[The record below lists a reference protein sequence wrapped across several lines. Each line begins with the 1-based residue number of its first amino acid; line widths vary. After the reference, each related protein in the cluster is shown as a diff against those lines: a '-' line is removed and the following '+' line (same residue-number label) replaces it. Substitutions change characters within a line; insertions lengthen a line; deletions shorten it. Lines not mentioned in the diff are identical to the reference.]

1 MTTLFISY
9 RRSDTEGQAGRVAD
23 HFRNLPARPTVYFDT
38 RDNRPGDDWLQR
50 INENL
55 QQCDVMLVIIGA
67 GWMNPEAAGQPP
79 RLHLPG
85 DIVAH
90 EISTALTRGIR
101 VVPVLVDGAKLPAAT
116 ALPAGLQ
123 GSAAQGSAAQG
134 NTPRRAGLLDKQ
146 AAELRSAAFDRD
158 IAEIVTAVLGAQ
170 ASSWPAM
177 PSTPSSTATMSPAP
191 AIPRWWPVA
200 AALGLAGAGLLAW
213 QPWGPRPSPP
223 ATPAA
228 AAAPAAVPVAP
239 PLQHINVDLRVDLA
253 DAADS
258 GLQTVD
264 EVYLYPKLPVETN
277 YLTLLRTP
285 GSQPAEYKLINAT
298 MPPAGQ
304 RYQGGLYRKP
314 LSGREVAG
322 GARNEITQVCFQPVA
337 GAQAA
342 EPRARLRCQ
351 ERDHRCRPDNDDLK
365 LVQACADT
373 LGTAGAAAWLPLGSA
388 HAAAA
393 PVVVAANAAGAAAG
407 RDWVVPTLD
416 TLLASLEGPAGH
428 AKAFSEVHL
437 QTQALTAPELANA
450 DEVALALT
458 INQSRVW
465 VGGMPPNA
473 QALSFKPGQPLALA
487 FGLENLN
494 AAGANAGIED
504 LQVELLFLRQK
515 QTVHR
520 QVLKLPFI
528 ALRDIPA
535 PTVVPGA
542 PWGLTW
548 QIGYHPT
555 PADAY
560 QIILSSGGPDQA
572 AAVEADKRRFD
583 AAHAQGDA
591 PLVGVIRPPI
601 PGKNPNFALAAGLRQ
616 PSGQIRYSF
625 DADSAR
631 ALCQRLDV
639 LHLRPEPHRRHI
651 SNGRDYLPCSTV
663 GKPA

>member
-9 RRSDTEGQAGRVAD
+9 RRGDSEGQAGRVAD

-38 RDNRPGDDWLQR
+38 RNNLPGDDWLQR
-50 INENL
+50 INDNL
-55 QQCDVMLVIIGA
+55 QQCDVMLVIIGT
-67 GWMNPEAAGQPP
+67 GWMNPEAAGLPP

-90 EISTALTRGIR
+90 EISTALARGIR
-101 VVPVLVDGAKLPAAT
+101 VVPVLVDGAKLPTPAV
-116 ALPAGLQ
+116 LPAGLQ
-123 GSAAQGSAAQG
+123 SSAAQGD
-134 NTPRRAGLLDKQ
+134 TPRRAGLLDKQ

-170 ASSWPAM
+170 SAAAPAASSA
-177 PSTPSSTATMSPAP
+177 SSAP
-191 AIPRWWPVA
+191 TIPRWLPVA
-200 AALGLAGAGLLAW
+200 AALGLAGAALLAW
-213 QPWGPRPSPP
+213 QPWDSPP
-223 ATPAA
+223 AAPATA
-228 AAAPAAVPVAP
+228 VAPAAAPAAPS
-239 PLQHINVDLRVDLA
+239 LQHINVDLRVEWVS
-253 DAADS
+253 AANP
-258 GLQTVD
+258 GLQTAD
-264 EVYLYPKLPVETN
+264 EAYLYPKLPVETN
-277 YLTLLRTP
+277 YLTLPRTP

-304 RYQGGLYRKP
+304 RYQGELYRKP

-322 GARNEITQVCFQPVA
+322 GALNEITQVCFQPVA

-342 EPRARLRCQ
+342 EARARLRCI
-351 ERDHRCRPDNDDLK
+351 ERDHLCRPDTDDLK
-365 LVQACADT
+365 LVQACPDT
-373 LGTAGAAAWLPLGSA
+373 PRTAGPAAWLPLGSA

-393 PVVVAANAAGAAAG
+393 PVVAAANTVGAAAG
-407 RDWVVPTLD
+407 PDWVVPTLD
-416 TLLASLEGPAGH
+416 TLLASLKGPAGQ
-428 AKAFSEVHL
+428 AKAFSEVRL
-437 QTQALTAPELANA
+437 QTQALTAPELASA
-450 DEVALALT
+450 DEVAMAFS

-473 QALSFKPGQPLALA
+473 QALPFKPGQPLALA

-494 AAGANAGIED
+494 AAGANAGVED

-520 QVLKLPFI
+520 QLLKLPFI
-528 ALRDIPA
+528 ALRDISA
-535 PTVVPGA
+535 PTAVPGA
-542 PWGLTW
+542 PWGLSW
-548 QIGYHPT
+548 QIAYHPT

-572 AAVEADKRRFD
+572 AAVQADKRRFD

-591 PLVGVIRPPI
+591 PLVGVIRPPV
-601 PGKNPNFALAAGLRQ
+601 PGKNPNFALAVGLRQ

-631 ALCQRLDV
+631 ALCRRLDA